1 VQLDRT
7 EIVVRARSAPELFDL
22 SLQVLKRHG
31 LPIAMSALVIGG
43 PLMLVNGLAI
53 AWMLSED
60 GLLAAD
66 HLDQPLLAMRWR
78 HAWHWIAL
86 FVAQFPLMSLPTSI
100 YLGHQIFYEP
110 LPLRVLLL
118 RLRSIAFRCLWVLG
132 FLRLGLCGLLLEP
145 WVNPTVA
152 FDWLLEFWLIFAS
165 AACAVL
171 FRVARPFA
179 PEILGLELCRLR
191 PRRPG
196 EIGYRL
202 RNRDLHRFLF
212 SENVGRFMAAACY
225 GSLLLAALIAAQLFV
240 IGVSTGHWQWSS
252 WIDYVGLPLS
262 LWCVGLFMAVFRFL
276 SYLDSR
282 IRLEGWEVELRLKAE
297 AVRLSPP
304 QPIATEA
311 KATVLMMGLF
321 VAAWLLPP
329 AGLTFAQANA
339 EQALRDF
346 PKNVWY
352 DPDTRQYI
360 PPKIPPADDSP
371 WRQAGWVE
379 TSPSAPAQDSTID
392 NSWWDWVPPFPN
404 LSGLAEWI
412 PRLVFAV
419 LGVALLIVIGS
430 LTYYSLRNYLPG
442 ALRNKKS
449 AEAIEIDPARV
460 LDLPFEVQ
468 AVDSH
473 PLAEAERLMR
483 VGAYNGAIVFL
494 YGYLLLA
501 LDQSRKIHL
510 QKGKTNRM
518 YLREL
523 GQETRLREI
532 VYQAMLRFEDGYF
545 GKHSISRE
553 QFLEVWAQVDEFHRR
568 LEPPRAADNRLRIA
582 REGSS

>member
-22 SLQVLKRHG
+22 SLQVLKRHW
-31 LPIAMSALVIGG
+31 LPIAISAFVLGG

-60 GLLAAD
+60 GLLAAE

-86 FVAQFPLMSLPTSI
+86 FVAQFPLISLPTSI

-110 LPLRVLLL
+110 LPMRALLL
-118 RLRSIAFRCLWVLG
+118 RLRLIAFRCLWVLG
-132 FLRLGLCGLLLEP
+132 FLRLGLCSLLFEP
-145 WVNPTVA
+145 WVNPTLA
-152 FDWLLEFWLIFAS
+152 FDWLMEFWLIFAC
-165 AACAVL
+165 AGCAVL

-191 PRRPG
+191 PQRQG

-202 RNRDLHRFLF
+202 RSRDLHRFLF
-212 SENVGRFMAAACY
+212 SENVSRFMAATFY

-240 IGVSTGHWQWSS
+240 IGVSTGHWQWNS
-252 WIDYVGLPLS
+252 WIDFVGLPLS
-262 LWCVGLFMAVFRFL
+262 LWLVGLFMAVFRFL

-297 AVRLSPP
+297 AARLAPP
-304 QPIATEA
+304 TPITTEA
-311 KATVLMMGLF
+311 KVTVLTMGLL
-321 VAAWLLPP
+321 VTAWLLPP
-329 AGLTFAQANA
+329 SGFAFAQADA
-339 EQALRDF
+339 AQALRNF
-346 PKNVWY
+346 PKNSWY
-352 DPDTRQYI
+352 DPVTQQYI
-360 PPKIPPADDSP
+360 PPQVQPADDSP
-371 WRQAGWVE
+371 LRQAGWVE
-379 TSPSAPAQDSTID
+379 KSPSTPAANTTID
-392 NSWWDWVPPFPN
+392 GSWWDWFPTFPN
-404 LSGLAEWI
+404 WNGLAEWI
-412 PRLVFAV
+412 PRLVFAL
-419 LGVALLIVIGS
+419 LGLALLIVIGS
-430 LTYYSLRNYLPG
+430 LTYYSLRSYLPG
-442 ALRNKKS
+442 GVRKKKAS
-449 AEAIEIDPARV
+449 QAIEIDPARV
-460 LDLPFEVQ
+460 LDLPFEVR

-473 PLAEAERLMR
+473 PLAEAERLMHA
-483 VGAYNGAIVFL
+483 GDYDAAIVFV

-523 GQETRLREI
+523 GRETRLREI
-532 VYQAMLRFEDGYF
+532 LYHTMLRFEDCYF

-553 QFLEVWAQVDEFHRR
+553 QFLELWVQVDEFHRR
-568 LEPPRAADNRLRIA
+568 LESQPAADNRLRVA
-582 REGSS
+582 AEGS